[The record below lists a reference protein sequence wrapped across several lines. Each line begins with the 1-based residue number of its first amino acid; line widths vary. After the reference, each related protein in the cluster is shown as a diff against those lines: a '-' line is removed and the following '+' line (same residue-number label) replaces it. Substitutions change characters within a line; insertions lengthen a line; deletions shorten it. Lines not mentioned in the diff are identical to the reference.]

1 MDALWPEHSWVLS
14 TRRQLLSPALRS
26 VLQQKAWKVLVC
38 PEGKVLRVSLVPA
51 MQPLMVQL
59 ATAHFCSVPG
69 GRHSS
74 KCSQHGLNKHTPH
87 QRVVPSSTL
96 CINIVGTARPI
107 TTMQVTQLWT
117 GEQVSH
123 ADHICSL
130 STSQPT
136 ATTADRNRL
145 HHDQQQRTQPW
156 RAHSFCCAGCQ

>member
-1 MDALWPEHSWVLS
+1 MLLSKQLMMVGDLMLDVVQCSALYAAHTLQKIWHFQGLAATARQCNVRFDALWREHSWVLS

-74 KCSQHGLNKHTPH
+74 KCSQHGLNKAQTPTCGP
-87 QRVVPSSTL
+87 QL
-96 CINIVGTARPI
+96 NIVHQFSWNCKAHNNNASD
-107 TTMQVTQLWT
+107 TTLDW
-117 GEQVSH
+117 
-123 ADHICSL
+123 
-130 STSQPT
+130 
-136 ATTADRNRL
+136 
-145 HHDQQQRTQPW
+145 
-156 RAHSFCCAGCQ
+156 